1 MRKIG
6 ITGGIGSGK
15 SRLCRLFAE
24 RGVAVYD
31 TDAAAKRL
39 MTEDAALV
47 ESIKARF
54 GVESYADGALNR
66 SYLAARVFSDTAERQ
81 ALNGLVH
88 PAVKADFVA
97 WAEQQAGDY
106 VILESALLFEAG
118 LDAMVDAVVA
128 VLAPEALRIERVQ
141 QRDGVSEE
149 QVRSRMA
156 AQLSDEELHRKATVT
171 VVNIFEED
179 LEAAVQELD
188 RRFRQQ

>member
-47 ESIKARF
+47 EAIKARF
-54 GVESYADGALNR
+54 GLESYADGALNR
-66 SYLAARVFSDTAERQ
+66 SYLAARVFSDEAERQ
-81 ALNGLVH
+81 VLNGLVH

-156 AQLSDEELHRKATVT
+156 AQLSDEELHRRATVT

>member
-1 MRKIG
+1 
-6 ITGGIGSGK
+6 
-15 SRLCRLFAE
+15 
-24 RGVAVYD
+24 
-31 TDAAAKRL
+31 
-39 MTEDAALV
+39 
-47 ESIKARF
+47 
-54 GVESYADGALNR
+54 
-66 SYLAARVFSDTAERQ
+66 
-81 ALNGLVH
+81 LVH

-97 WAEQQAGDY
+97 WTEQQQGDY

-118 LDAMVDAVVA
+118 LDALVDAVVA
-128 VLAPEALRIERVQ
+128 VLAPEALRVERVR

-156 AQLSDEELHRKATVT
+156 AQLSDEELHRRATVT